1 MPVRT
6 ARRPRADTCPHRLPQ
21 AVNWAIHARWHEGVV
36 VEAQLVELLVQ
47 SAVFLRRLLHDLLPP
62 RGRLARD
69 ELVVDSVEA
78 RRHGLGRL
86 GQLLRQVGHG
96 VERARLDGGGDGG
109 CKRRLERVV
118 LDVLLNLRLGWH
130 GCASAHPAH
139 RNVSI
144 TACAAKTYVH
154 EVRVGLKPHCLI
166 AELGARTSGWRLQS
180 EGGPRTCDV
189 RFRRVDFFVGL
200 HQCSSRLGTLP
211 VPKQN

>member
-1 MPVRT
+1 M
-6 ARRPRADTCPHRLPQ
+6 
-21 AVNWAIHARWHEGVV
+21 
-36 VEAQLVELLVQ
+36 EAQLVELLVQ

-130 GCASAHPAH
+130 GL
-139 RNVSI
+139 RLRI
-144 TACAAKTYVH
+144 
-154 EVRVGLKPHCLI
+154 R
-166 AELGARTSGWRLQS
+166 RTGM
-180 EGGPRTCDV
+180 
-189 RFRRVDFFVGL
+189 
-200 HQCSSRLGTLP
+200 
-211 VPKQN
+211 